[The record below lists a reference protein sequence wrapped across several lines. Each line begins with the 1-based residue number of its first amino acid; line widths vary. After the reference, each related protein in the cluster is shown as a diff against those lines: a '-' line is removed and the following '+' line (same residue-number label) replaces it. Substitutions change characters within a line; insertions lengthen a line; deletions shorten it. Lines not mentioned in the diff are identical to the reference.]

1 MTRTISIL
9 YAKASNALSHA
20 LHLEETGHAMESEC
34 SQLYRDGSTFLRC
47 VLQETPDSDN
57 DTQIISQCKTLLP
70 MVQDRIQIL
79 DRKHMKNDCTS
90 SPLSS
95 LSNIDTG
102 LAHSLLDEVI
112 QNGKQIYFDDIVGQD
127 AAKEALRESIVLPS
141 LRSDIFKGLRSP
153 VQGILLFGPPGNGKT
168 LLAQAAATESKCR
181 LFNISSSTLVSKW
194 LGESEKLVRTL
205 FVVAKELQP
214 SIIFIDEADS
224 LLNSRQAGEHD
235 SSRRLKT
242 EFLARFDGV
251 SSQSDDRILV
261 LGATNRPQDI
271 DDAVMRRFPRRIL
284 VNMPSQN
291 ERFLI
296 LQHFLQEENHAL
308 SHDDLT
314 EIADATKNFSASD
327 IKSLARHA
335 AYQSVRDMDTKTLE
349 TIDTLRPIDLA
360 DFMIAL
366 THIRPSVK
374 TNTLEGIE
382 KWMKKM

>member
-1 MTRTISIL
+1 MTGTISIL
-9 YAKASNALSHA
+9 YEKASNALSHA

-47 VLQETPDSDN
+47 VLQETPDNDN

-70 MVQDRIQIL
+70 MVRDRIQIL
-79 DRKHMKNDCTS
+79 DRKHTKNDCTS
-90 SPLSS
+90 TPLSS
-95 LSNIDTG
+95 LTNIDTG

-112 QNGKQIYFDDIVGQD
+112 QNGKQIYFDDIIGQH

-153 VQGILLFGPPGNGKT
+153 VQGIMLFGPPGNGKT

-284 VNMPSQN
+284 VNMPSPN
-291 ERFLI
+291 ERLLI
-296 LQHFLQEENHAL
+296 LQHFLRVENHAL
-308 SHDDLT
+308 SHDELK

-349 TIDTLRPIDLA
+349 TIDTLRPIDVA
-360 DFMIAL
+360 DFTIAL

-374 TNTLEGIE
+374 TNTLVGIE
-382 KWMKKM
+382 KWMKRM